1 MTAIILVARFPVSLG
16 CPMASSPCRAHRG
29 VLSIRAGLPRKG
41 GPMASSPC
49 RAHRG
54 VLSMRACSRRVG
66 SQRTFGGED
75 AGDARIEARGLR
87 ESAAH
92 RLERR
97 LRNVMEVLAVV
108 HVDVQGDFRV
118 EGEGAEEVL

>member
-16 CPMASSPCRAHRG
+16 CPRASSPWRAHRG
-29 VLSIRAGLPRKG
+29 VLSIRAGLPRTG
-41 GPMASSPC
+41 CPRASSPW

-54 VLSMRACSRRVG
+54 VGSMRAGSRSVG

-75 AGDARIEARGLR
+75 AGDARIEARGFR

-97 LRNVMEVLAVV
+97 LGNVVEVLAVV
-108 HVDVQGDFRV
+108 HVDVQGD
-118 EGEGAEEVL
+118 